1 MKIFYKN
8 RVAQLHC
15 ILCFMLADIWL
26 ASDFE
31 NAELATLSVMLVRAV
46 RLLTPTSAH
55 RLRLS
60 PPRVLL
66 RPNLRVKWL

>member
-1 MKIFYKN
+1 
-8 RVAQLHC
+8 
-15 ILCFMLADIWL
+15 MLADIWW